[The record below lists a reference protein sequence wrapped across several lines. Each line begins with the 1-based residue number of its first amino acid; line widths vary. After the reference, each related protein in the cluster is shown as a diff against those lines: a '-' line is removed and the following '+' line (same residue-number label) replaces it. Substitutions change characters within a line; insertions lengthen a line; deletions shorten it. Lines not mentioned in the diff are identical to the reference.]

1 MTGDKYRVTV
11 NNKALF
17 DALASGRLTWWG
29 QYNNDGVQLQRG
41 DIIVFQ
47 RSAGTIGG
55 ERPEPLRMI
64 VTDER
69 LLTMTLPIC
78 GGEQTGDVFVARILS
93 LRPADALGGPR

>member
-1 MTGDKYRVTV
+1 MIGDEHRITVTSR
-11 NNKALF
+11 ALF

-29 QYNNDGVQLQRG
+29 QYNSDGVHFQRG
-41 DIIVFQ
+41 DILVFQ
-47 RSAGTIGG
+47 RPAGTIGG
-55 ERPEPLRMI
+55 ERPEPLRML

-93 LRPADALGGPR
+93 LRPTDAGLR

>member
-1 MTGDKYRVTV
+1 MIGDEHRITVTSR
-11 NNKALF
+11 ALF

-29 QYNNDGVQLQRG
+29 QHGTDDANVQRG
-41 DIIVFQ
+41 DILLFQ
-47 RSAGTIGG
+47 RPAATIGG
-55 ERPEPLRMI
+55 ARLEPLRMV

-93 LRPADALGGPR
+93 IRPDDSREK